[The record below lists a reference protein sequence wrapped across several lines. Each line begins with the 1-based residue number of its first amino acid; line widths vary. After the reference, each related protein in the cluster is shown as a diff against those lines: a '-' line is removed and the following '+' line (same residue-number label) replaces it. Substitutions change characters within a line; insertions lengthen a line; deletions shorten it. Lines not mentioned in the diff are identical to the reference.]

1 MKRIKCFLK
10 AVKEKRIIP
19 FTVAGIMMLF
29 AICMLLYPLIS
40 NYLANTN
47 CSQVRAEY
55 YETINQTNNSAVIET
70 VTAAQEYN
78 SSLRSVQFGADSKQS
93 PQKEYNDLLNLNGN
107 GIMGYIEIPD
117 INVYLPIYHGTSE
130 ESLQSGV
137 GHLIGSSLPIGG
149 AGTHT
154 VLTGHSGVVGKRL
167 FSDLEQLRVGDVF
180 YLHVIKNTLCYK
192 VTEIHTVEP
201 NDISLLAIKENKDRC
216 TLITCTPFGVNTHR
230 LLVQAD
236 RISAEEAQQLSENNA
251 DGSAPTVSTWKKQ
264 YYSGLIFGGIIL
276 LFVFLIFF
284 ICKEIK
290 RLKHNKKR

>member
-1 MKRIKCFLK
+1 
-10 AVKEKRIIP
+10 
-19 FTVAGIMMLF
+19 MLF
-29 AICMLLYPLIS
+29 AFCMLIYPPFS
-40 NYLANTN
+40 NKIANSD
-47 CSQVRAEY
+47 CSEVRAEY
-55 YETINQTNNSAVIET
+55 YETVSQTDAAVVNEI
-70 VTAAQEYN
+70 TAAAQNYN
-78 SSLRSVQFGADSKQS
+78 LSLQSVRSGTKTSESSKVDYDS
-93 PQKEYNDLLNLNGN
+93 LLNMNGN

-117 INVYLPIYHGTSE
+117 INVYLPIFHGTSD
-130 ESLQSGV
+130 ESLNNGV

-167 FSDLEQLRVGDVF
+167 FSDLEQLKIGNVF
-180 YLHVIKNTLCYK
+180 YLHVLQETLAYK

-201 NDISLLAIKENKDRC
+201 NDTSLLSVKENKDRC

-236 RISAEEAQQLSENNA
+236 RISSAEAKEISENN
-251 DGSAPTVSTWKKQ
+251 DVGSTLTVSTWEKQ

-276 LFVFLIFF
+276 LFIFLIFF
-284 ICKEIK
+284 ICKGIK

>member
-1 MKRIKCFLK
+1 
-10 AVKEKRIIP
+10 
-19 FTVAGIMMLF
+19 MLF
-29 AICMLLYPLIS
+29 AFCMLIYPPLS
-40 NYLANTN
+40 NKIANAD
-47 CSQVRAEY
+47 CSEVRAEY
-55 YETINQTNNSAVIET
+55 YETVNQTDSAVVNEI
-70 VTAAQEYN
+70 TAAAQNYN
-78 SSLRSVQFGADSKQS
+78 LSLQSVRSETKTSESSKVDYDS
-93 PQKEYNDLLNLNGN
+93 LLNVNGN

-192 VTEIHTVEP
+192 VKEIHTVEP

-251 DGSAPTVSTWKKQ
+251 DGSAQTVSTWEKQ

-284 ICKEIK
+284 ICKGIK